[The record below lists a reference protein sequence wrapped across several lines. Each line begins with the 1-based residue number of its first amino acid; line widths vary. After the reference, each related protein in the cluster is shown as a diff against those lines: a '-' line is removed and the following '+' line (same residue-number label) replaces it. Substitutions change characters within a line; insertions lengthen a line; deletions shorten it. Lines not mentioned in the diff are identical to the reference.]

1 MTTVPQVSHL
11 PCLGPAGYS
20 IQKLRVFL
28 RGQTISLGS
37 PTRSRNMRTR
47 AETQQL
53 LNTMKTAEANMVWL
67 MDHYGELTKTY
78 NRRWVAVNRGKVMLS
93 NPDRQKLLM
102 QLRHDFPDSNAYAV
116 QYVTDDPIDFIL

>member
-1 MTTVPQVSHL
+1 M
-11 PCLGPAGYS
+11 
-20 IQKLRVFL
+20 
-28 RGQTISLGS
+28 GS